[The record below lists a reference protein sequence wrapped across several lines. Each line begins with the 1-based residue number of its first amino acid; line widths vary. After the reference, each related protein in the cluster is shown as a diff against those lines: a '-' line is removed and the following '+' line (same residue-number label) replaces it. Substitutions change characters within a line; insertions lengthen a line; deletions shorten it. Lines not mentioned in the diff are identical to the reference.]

1 MVTVSLNLMVLLLG
15 VSMDYLGELAA
26 LGTAVLGASNSILLT
41 LAGRLVGSEAVNFAR
56 LFLALG
62 VMIFLHYALF
72 GNFFPVQA
80 GWFSLLALGVSGL
93 IGLALADA
101 LLFEAMLILGPRVA
115 LVMMTLSPIF
125 SVILAWV
132 LLGQSLSG
140 FKIVAILVAMIGI
153 ALVVSESVDSTGPPT
168 AHFPAWATGI
178 ILGVGSAL
186 GDSVG
191 MILSHQGMSEGM
203 NAISAN
209 LVRVAA
215 GTIAIVFWLILRV
228 NFLTKLQRLKDPKA
242 LLLIGG
248 VAATGPLLGVILTL
262 YSITRAPLGIAVTLM
277 SLAPIFLLLASV
289 LFFKEKVSLKAI
301 SGTLISIIGA
311 SALCFS

>member
-1 MVTVSLNLMVLLLG
+1 
-15 VSMDYLGELAA
+15 
-26 LGTAVLGASNSILLT
+26 
-41 LAGRLVGSEAVNFAR
+41 
-56 LFLALG
+56 
-62 VMIFLHYALF
+62 MIFLHYALF
-72 GNFFPVQA
+72 GTFFPVQA

-125 SVILAWV
+125 SVTLAWV

-153 ALVVSESVDSTGPPT
+153 ALVVSESVDATGPPT

-215 GTIAIVFWLILRV
+215 GTIAVVFWLILRV
-228 NFLTKLQRLKDPKA
+228 KFLTKLQRLKDPKA